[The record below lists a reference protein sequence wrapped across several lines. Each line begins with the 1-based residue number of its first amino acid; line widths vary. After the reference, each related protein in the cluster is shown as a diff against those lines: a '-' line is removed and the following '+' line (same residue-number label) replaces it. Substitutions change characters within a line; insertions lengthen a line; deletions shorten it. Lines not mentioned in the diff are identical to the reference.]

1 MSSETD
7 WWGKLQENP
16 LVGKLTRSGSTQSM
30 TFWGYIG
37 ESREGFITLHSS
49 LENLG
54 DSLEI
59 PVADIL
65 HVEDVPE
72 SVLLFGGKVVW
83 VRRDAEVIRRQDKVA
98 GTLDK
103 NLRTLASSE
112 RPPGMGAQDDSL
124 VEREEGRLRIQ
135 MKPRARVEAATEAD
149 CHSPCAT
156 CKSCSSVCISSCRRT
171 V

>member
-1 MSSETD
+1 VSGETD
-7 WWGKLQENP
+7 WWDKLEENP
-16 LVGKLTRSGSTQSM
+16 LVGRLTREGSTQSM

-37 ESREGFITLHSS
+37 QAGEGFITLHTS

-83 VRRDAEVIRRQDKVA
+83 VRRDANVTRRQGEVA
-98 GTLDK
+98 STLDK
-103 NLRTLASSE
+103 NLRKLASSE
-112 RPPGMGAQDDSL
+112 KPRMGAQDGSV
-124 VEREEGRLRIQ
+124 VEREEGRLRMQ
-135 MKPRARVEAATEAD
+135 MRPRAGTEAGTEAD

-156 CKSCSSVCISSCRRT
+156 CKSCSSVCISTCRTT

>member
-1 MSSETD
+1 MSGETD
-7 WWGKLQENP
+7 WRGKLQENP
-16 LVGKLTRSGSTQSM
+16 LVGKLTSEGSAQSM

-37 ESREGFITLHSS
+37 KSREEGFITLHSS

-54 DSLEI
+54 DCLEI

-72 SVLLFGGKVVW
+72 SILLFGGKVVW
-83 VRRDAEVIRRQDKVA
+83 VRRDAHVTRRQGEVA

-103 NLRTLASSE
+103 NLRKLASSE
-112 RPPGMGAQDDSL
+112 TPGMGAQGGSV
-124 VEREEGRLRIQ
+124 VEREEGRLRMQ
-135 MKPRARVEAATEAD
+135 MKARAVDEAD

-156 CKSCSSVCISSCRRT
+156 CKSCSSVCVSSCRAPT
-171 V
+171 